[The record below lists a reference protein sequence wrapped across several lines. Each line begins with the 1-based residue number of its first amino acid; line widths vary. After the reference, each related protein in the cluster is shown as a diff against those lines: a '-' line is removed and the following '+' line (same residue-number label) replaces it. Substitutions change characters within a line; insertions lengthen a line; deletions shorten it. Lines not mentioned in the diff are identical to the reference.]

1 MLVTDRRLHETK
13 QVNPKTIRS
22 DIFTLYSNEKGKSR
36 VKGASSCEPETAKIR
51 ENVLISLF
59 TSKASWKVLV
69 NLRIPLPLSHGLR
82 FMTY

>member
-1 MLVTDRRLHETK
+1 MLVTDRRLRETK
-13 QVNPKTIRS
+13 QVNAKTRRS
-22 DIFTLYSNEKGKSR
+22 DIFTLYSNENGTSR
-36 VKGASSCEPETAKIR
+36 VKGASSCLRESAKIR